1 MKKNE
6 KVNLCA
12 LPLKRKEK
20 VSSTSTNNNKSV
32 EDLTTKKAKTERAI
46 PQAPKE
52 SVEVA
57 VKALRKHLGSHDNNR
72 KKSQEQLHSICYAR
86 DE

>member
-1 MKKNE
+1 MCFASKK
-6 KVNLCA
+6 
-12 LPLKRKEK
+12 KRKG
-20 VSSTSTNNNKSV
+20 VNTTTNNNKNV
-32 EDLTTKKAKTERAI
+32 EDPTAKKAKTERVI
-46 PQAPKE
+46 LQAPKE
-52 SVEVA
+52 GVEVA